1 MPLGKKKS
9 VDFLLNSVFVRE
21 SLGGA
26 LLEVGDAKATEQV
39 FRNDLERNPCNPR
52 ALFGLAEPLTRQ
64 SRSYEASWAL

>member
-26 LLEVGDAKATEQV
+26 LLEVGDAKG
-39 FRNDLERNPCNPR
+39 C
-52 ALFGLAEPLTRQ
+52 
-64 SRSYEASWAL
+64 